1 MCEEYNGWTNRET
14 WATSL
19 HIDNDESLQNEA
31 SEKISAS
38 FLEDMDNE
46 KEDGWQ
52 DGVTSAEDSL
62 KDWVEDLLSFEYW
75 EDMGGMPK
83 GIQSMLKD
91 IGSLYRVN
99 WREIAENWLE
109 DEIQG
114 FKDGKY
120 KEEEEQGNGTK
131 YTFICDPDECDSM
144 LEFTAKD
151 GFGFPNGVVEM
162 NCACGRKMQHIS
174 TEVQE

>member
-14 WATSL
+14 WATAL
-19 HIDNDESLQNEA
+19 HIDNDQSLQEEA

-52 DGVTSAEDSL
+52 D
-62 KDWVEDLLSFEYW
+62 
-75 EDMGGMPK
+75 K

-99 WREIAENWLE
+99 FREIAENWLG

-120 KEEEEQGNGTK
+120 KEEEE
-131 YTFICDPDECDSM
+131 
-144 LEFTAKD
+144 
-151 GFGFPNGVVEM
+151 
-162 NCACGRKMQHIS
+162 
-174 TEVQE
+174 

>member
-14 WATSL
+14 WATAL

-62 KDWVEDLLSFEYW
+62 KEWVEDLLSFGYW

-83 GIQSMLKD
+83 GIQSMLTD

-99 WREIAENWLE
+99 FREIAENWLE

-120 KEEEEQGNGTK
+120 KEEDK
-131 YTFICDPDECDSM
+131 
-144 LEFTAKD
+144 
-151 GFGFPNGVVEM
+151 
-162 NCACGRKMQHIS
+162 
-174 TEVQE
+174 